1 MVSDFLYMYR
11 HSISMVQKHNE
22 KSLDVLFYSGI
33 INTVFFGGQ
42 VVILVSCMLINCMDG
57 SDYSIKMVIGRKMKL
72 L

>member
-33 INTVFFGGQ
+33 INTVFLVVKF
-42 VVILVSCMLINCMDG
+42 VILFSCMLFNCMDG
-57 SDYSIKMVIGRKMKL
+57 NDYSIKMVIGRKMKL